1 MQAHMGSAA
10 SLSNTRC
17 WALSSSDWHGPSR
30 EREIAATDWPERSGH
45 PAVGDAS
52 ESFIMDLIATPAMGR
67 RRFVLGGLAGA
78 LILPAGRAAA
88 QAALVATPSQTAG
101 PFYPVKFPPDV
112 DSDLVMLRGSEARAE
127 GTVTHVMGRVLGLD
141 GKPVE
146 GATVE
151 IWQCDAHRRY
161 LHPADTGGRPRDKA
175 FQGYG
180 RAVSGA
186 DGAYRFRT
194 IKPVPYPG
202 RTPHIH
208 FAVQA
213 PGRREL
219 VTQMYVAGE
228 PGNERD
234 GLYRSLRDPRQRAA
248 VTVRL
253 DPAGGIEGGALAGSF
268 DLVLA

>member
-1 MQAHMGSAA
+1 M
-10 SLSNTRC
+10 T
-17 WALSSSDWHGPSR
+17 
-30 EREIAATDWPERSGH
+30 
-45 PAVGDAS
+45 
-52 ESFIMDLIATPAMGR
+52 LIATPAMGR
-67 RRFVLGGLAGA
+67 RRFLMSGIAAASGVAGG
-78 LILPAGRAAA
+78 LILPEDARA
-88 QAALVATPSQTAG
+88 QGLVATPRQTPG
-101 PFYPVKFPPDV
+101 PFYPVTFPPDT
-112 DSDLVMLRGSEARAE
+112 DNDLVVLRGSEARAE
-127 GTVTHVMGRVLGLD
+127 GIVTHVTGRVLGLD
-141 GKPVE
+141 GKPIP
-146 GATVE
+146 GAAVE
-151 IWQCDAHRRY
+151 IWQCDARGRY
-161 LHPADTGGRPRDKA
+161 LHPDDTGGPPRDAA

-194 IKPVPYPG
+194 IRPVPYPG

-228 PGNERD
+228 PGNDRD
-234 GLYRSLRDPRQRAA
+234 SLYRSIRDPRQRAA

-253 DPAGGIEGGALAGSF
+253 DPANGIEDGALAGTF